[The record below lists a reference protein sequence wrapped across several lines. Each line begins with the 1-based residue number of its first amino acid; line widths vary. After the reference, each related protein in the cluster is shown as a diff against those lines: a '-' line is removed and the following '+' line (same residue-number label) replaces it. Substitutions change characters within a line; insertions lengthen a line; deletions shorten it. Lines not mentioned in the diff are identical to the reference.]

1 MGNTNEAYIVSA
13 CRSAIGTFLGGLSS
27 LPATKLGALAIKEA
41 ITRAGIDPE
50 KVDEV
55 IMGHVVQAGVGQ
67 APARQAM
74 IHGGVTPTAGAL
86 TINKVCGSGLK
97 AVILATQAIRLGD
110 ADCIIAGGMESMSG
124 TPYVIHGAKGGLK
137 FGDKKLQDS
146 MVLDGLWCSF
156 KNWHM
161 GGAAELTAEKS
172 SITRKEQDEYAF
184 NSHKKA
190 VAAQEAGK
198 FDKEIFPIEI
208 PQRKGDPIIFTKD
221 ECPRS
226 KLSIEALAK
235 LRPAFQKD
243 GTVTAGNAPGLNDG
257 SSAVVVVSEKYMKEN
272 NLTPLAKVVSYCTA
286 GTPPELLF
294 YSPIYAVRKLCEKMG
309 VGLDH
314 FDLFE
319 ANEAFSVQC
328 LADGKEL
335 GWDWDKV
342 NINGGAVALGHPIGA
357 SGTRI
362 LTTLIYALQDRGG
375 KNGLATLCLGGGNAV
390 ALSIEMM

>member
-1 MGNTNEAYIVSA
+1 MANTNEAYIISA
-13 CRSAIGTFLGGLSS
+13 CRSAIGTFLGGLASI
-27 LPATKLGALAIKEA
+27 PAPQLGALAIKEVVK
-41 ITRAGIDPE
+41 RSGIDPD

-55 IMGHVVQAGVGQ
+55 IMGQVVQAGVGQ
-67 APARQAM
+67 APARQAT
-74 IHGGVTPTAGAL
+74 IHGGITPKAGSL

-97 AVILATQAIRLGD
+97 AVMLATQAIKLGD
-110 ADCIIAGGMESMSG
+110 ADCVIAGGQESMSG
-124 TPYVIHGAKGGLK
+124 TPYVIHGAKAGLK

-172 SITRKEQDEYAF
+172 KISREEQDEYAF

-190 VAAQEAGK
+190 VAAQENGK
-198 FDKEIFPIEI
+198 FDDEIFPIEI
-208 PQRKGDPIIFTKD
+208 PQRKGNPIVFKKD
-221 ECPRS
+221 EGPRPTIS
-226 KLSIEALAK
+226 LEALAK

-243 GTVTAGNAPGLNDG
+243 GSVTAGNSPGLNDG
-257 SSAVVVVSEKYMKEN
+257 SSAVVVVSEKYMKEH
-272 NLTPLAKVVSYCTA
+272 NLKPLARVISYTTA

-294 YSPIYAVRKLCEKMG
+294 YAPIYAVQGLCEKMG
-309 VGLDH
+309 VKLDH
-314 FDLFE
+314 FDLIE

-328 LADGKEL
+328 LADGNEL

-342 NINGGAVALGHPIGA
+342 NVNGGAVALGHPIGA
-357 SGTRI
+357 SGARI
-362 LTTLIYALQDRGG
+362 LTTLIYALKDRGG

-390 ALSIEMM
+390 AMAIEMM